1 MQTSGDVYKTI
12 SRVGS
17 GLFISIVVDVSS
29 ASSFCQFFKK
39 RSYKLILFFLL
50 PLFSNFLTRFHVCVC
65 VFWLLSLWLLLIRL
79 KGRNLAITICFHV
92 VRRRLCSF
100 QLRNR
105 ERERE
110 RLFSTSVG
118 VDSTKDEILFF
129 FFFFFFYIYLF
140 SNKKK
145 EIYMHI
151 CTRRG
156 SFSLSVSQ
164 SGSIYRTNHGTQI
177 LMIKQFECIAA
188 SYVRVSLLFNSVTHS
203 SECGQRDPAV
213 SEMINIITR
222 SQV

>member
-1 MQTSGDVYKTI
+1 M
-12 SRVGS
+12 
-17 GLFISIVVDVSS
+17 
-29 ASSFCQFFKK
+29 ASSYSSEGKK
-39 RSYKLILFFLL
+39 FSHYHLFPCSQKEVMLFLATK
-50 PLFSNFLTRFHVCVC
+50 S
-65 VFWLLSLWLLLIRL
+65 
-79 KGRNLAITICFHV
+79 
-92 VRRRLCSF
+92 
-100 QLRNR
+100 
-105 ERERE
+105 RE

-118 VDSTKDEILFF
+118 VDSTKDEIL
-129 FFFFFFYIYLF
+129 FFFFFYIYLF

-203 SECGQRDPAV
+203 SECGQRNPAV
-213 SEMINIITR
+213 REMINIITR